1 MATRAKGVEER
12 ERYQVLKNM
21 LEDRRSE
28 ILNKLRSLRES
39 RPDEIAQV
47 RDAEEQSIDDFVQA
61 VDFAVVQMKSETLR
75 KIDEAIQRLD
85 AGTYGSCSECGTEIT
100 EARLKALPF
109 ADKCRDCQELAENR
123 QDVELREARDKE
135 TMFGKE
141 LSSR

>member
-1 MATRAKGVEER
+1 MATRTKDVDER
-12 ERYQVLKNM
+12 HQVLKEM
-21 LEDRRSE
+21 LEDRRAE
-28 ILNKLRSLRES
+28 ILSKLRSLRES

-75 KIDEAIQRLD
+75 KIDEAIQRLES
-85 AGTYGSCSECGTEIT
+85 GTYGKCAECDADIS

-109 ADKCRDCQELAENR
+109 ADKCRDCQELAEAR
-123 QDVELREARDKE
+123 HDTEQREARDKE
-135 TMFGKE
+135 AVFGKE